1 MNALTPYLLWIKLG
15 GLALALLMA
24 FFGGCHVQKGRDA
37 ETMAAKDQALG
48 AAAASL
54 RGSAKALRDVNAEA
68 ARRIKA
74 AEEAARIGLAA
85 GEAAMTERRRQ
96 EETVTGKAKEFD
108 RQLLIAQRR
117 KVCKAWLDTNVAEI
131 CGL

>member
-1 MNALTPYLLWIKLG
+1 MTLLNPYVWLG
-15 GLALALLMA
+15 AALALLMA

-37 ETMAAKDQALG
+37 DAMDVKNQALG

-54 RGSAKALRDVNAEA
+54 RGSARALRQVNAEA

-74 AEEAARIGLAA
+74 AEEATRVGLAA
-85 GEAAMTERRRQ
+85 GEAAEEERRRQ
-96 EETVTGKAKEFD
+96 GKAATGKAKEFD

-117 KVCKAWLDTNVAEI
+117 TACKAWLDTNVREV